1 MNSITINDVNLRS
14 TFTLTTEAKLAMA
27 YFAAHLTAISTIG
40 ALYLLGLFN
49 VGFLSQES
57 LAVKYVNYLISTIS

>member
-1 MNSITINDVNLRS
+1 MNSITINDVNLSS
-14 TFTLTTEAKLAMA
+14 TFTLTTEAKLAMT
-27 YFAAHLTAISTIG
+27 YIAAHLTAISTIG
-40 ALYLLGLFN
+40 TFYLLGLFN